1 MATKTSVANGLWS
14 APGTWDLGVPVDTDL
29 VIIAHTVT
37 FDVNQSAFVTGVAV
51 TIWKG
56 GTLQV
61 STTPGVYQLKAS
73 ADIQG
78 STSGTGA
85 MAQLLAGTQA
95 VPIPYAAKT
104 FFNLNSTFHVN
115 VTNLWVSVW
124 SAVPAVPVLHTT
136 VLAGVGA
143 TVLTVD
149 ADVTTD
155 LWAVGDTVLIWN
167 YPYSGATETRVISAI
182 SATQITLTAGLTTAK
197 AVGARILLQTSNVR
211 FSSGNT
217 VNGYVFIGTNTN
229 TALRHDIQAEVSGN
243 AYGLSA
249 CTNANVYNNAACG
262 NTQGLASCTNAN
274 VYNNAAC
281 GNTQGLVGCTNANVY
296 NNAASGNTYGLNAC
310 TNANVYNNAA
320 CGNTYGLTSCTNANV
335 YNNAACGNTYGLNGC
350 TNANVYNNAASGN
363 SQGLAS
369 CTNANVYNNAACSN
383 TYGLNGCTN
392 ATLHGTQSGNTV
404 ADVYLGYGGNVYG
417 YGASLS
423 STTQVVN
430 YALGANGTRQQGAW
444 LFDIGGVA
452 GALKAWMGGGRIVSD
467 TVTLPPGTTIT
478 TTWQYIFE
486 SAVNSP
492 VWVDLP
498 LLLKAGT
505 NTVKVYVKKDT
516 NGMTATPKA
525 QLLAATDI
533 NGATPLSEV
542 VMVDDTNWQT
552 LTLTY
557 TSATAQQA
565 IVRVEGKNATG
576 SLWTAIAVQGGGGI
590 SRSRI
595 IGGI

>member
-249 CTNANVYNNAACG
+249 CTNANVYNNAA
-262 NTQGLASCTNAN
+262 
-274 VYNNAAC
+274 
-281 GNTQGLVGCTNANVY
+281 
-296 NNAASGNTYGLNAC
+296 
-310 TNANVYNNAA
+310 
-320 CGNTYGLTSCTNANV
+320 
-335 YNNAACGNTYGLNGC
+335 
-350 TNANVYNNAASGN
+350 SGN